1 MIRIFK
7 DKDNKVVTRGAY
19 ENFYKS
25 LGYQVVIEEKKAVRV
40 EPKATVDATEPKE
53 DEVARVSSKKNKR
66 EYHNDIQDSE

>member
-19 ENFYKS
+19 ETFYKP
-25 LGYQVVIEEKKAVRV
+25 LGYQIVIEEKKAVKV
-40 EPKATVDATEPKE
+40 EPKATVETTEPKE
-53 DEVARVSSKKNKR
+53 EEVVRVSSKKNKR